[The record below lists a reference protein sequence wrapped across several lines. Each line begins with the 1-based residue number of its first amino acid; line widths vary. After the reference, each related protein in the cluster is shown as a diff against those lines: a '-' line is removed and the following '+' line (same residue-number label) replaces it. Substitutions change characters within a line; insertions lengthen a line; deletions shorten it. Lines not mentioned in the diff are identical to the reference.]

1 MPRPRY
7 LAFVLLFLL
16 LSGCGFHLRG
26 SVVLPQVMA
35 RTHIVAERAV
45 ALGYELEGM
54 LRAAGGEVVRE
65 RAEAT
70 AVLTLH
76 EERLGSRVLTLDAQ
90 GRASGQ
96 LLTLLAS
103 YSLVDGAGVPL
114 VEGEGVRI
122 EREYSFD
129 PDNVLAQGGE
139 TAQLHEEMRRQAAQ
153 QILRRVRA
161 LSRLAG
167 QNSATLSS
175 QDAAPPSGQS
185 DALEQ

>member
-1 MPRPRY
+1 VF
-7 LAFVLLFLL
+7 ALLLLL

-26 SVVLPQVMA
+26 SVELPQAMA
-35 RTHIVAERAV
+35 RSYIVADKSS
-45 ALGYELEGM
+45 ALGLELENT
-54 LRAAGGEVVRE
+54 LRAAGGEVVRT

-90 GRASGQ
+90 GRASG
-96 LLTLLAS
+96 LVLTLLAS
-103 YSLVDGAGVPL
+103 FSLVDGAGALL
-114 VEGEGVRI
+114 VDREGVRI

-139 TAQLHEEMRRQAAQ
+139 ASVLHEEMRRQAAA

-161 LSRLAG
+161 LSR
-167 QNSATLSS
+167 QSAVP
-175 QDAAPPSGQS
+175 QQ
-185 DALEQ
+185 

>member
-1 MPRPRY
+1 VF
-7 LAFVLLFLL
+7 ALLLLL

-26 SVVLPQVMA
+26 SVELPQAMA
-35 RTHIVAERAV
+35 RSYIVADKSS
-45 ALGYELEGM
+45 ALGLELENM
-54 LRAAGGEVVRE
+54 LRAAGGEVVRT

-90 GRASGQ
+90 GRASG
-96 LLTLLAS
+96 LVLTLLAS
-103 YSLVDGAGVPL
+103 FSLVDGAGALL
-114 VEGEGVRI
+114 VEREGVRI

-139 TAQLHEEMRRQAAQ
+139 ASLLQEEMRRQAAA

-161 LSRLAG
+161 LSR
-167 QNSATLSS
+167 QSAVP
-175 QDAAPPSGQS
+175 AR
-185 DALEQ
+185 

>member
-1 MPRPRY
+1 MLPPRH
-7 LAFVLLFLL
+7 LVFALLLLL

-26 SVVLPQVMA
+26 SVELPQAMA
-35 RTHIVAERAV
+35 RSYIVADKSS
-45 ALGYELEGM
+45 ALGLELENM
-54 LRAAGGEVVRE
+54 LRAAGGEVVRT

-90 GRASGQ
+90 GRASG
-96 LLTLLAS
+96 LVLTLLAS
-103 YSLVDGAGVPL
+103 FSLVDGAGALL
-114 VEGEGVRI
+114 VEREGVRI

-139 TAQLHEEMRRQAAQ
+139 ASLLQEEMRRQAAA

-161 LSRLAG
+161 LSR
-167 QNSATLSS
+167 QSAVS
-175 QDAAPPSGQS
+175 AR
-185 DALEQ
+185 

>member
-1 MPRPRY
+1 MLPPRH
-7 LAFVLLFLL
+7 LVFALLLLL

-26 SVVLPQVMA
+26 SVELPQAMA
-35 RTHIVAERAV
+35 RSYIVADKSS
-45 ALGYELEGM
+45 ALGLELENM
-54 LRAAGGEVVRE
+54 LRAAGGEVVRT

-90 GRASGQ
+90 GRASG
-96 LLTLLAS
+96 LVLTLLAS
-103 YSLVDGAGVPL
+103 FSLVDGAGALL
-114 VEGEGVRI
+114 VEREGVRI

-139 TAQLHEEMRRQAAQ
+139 ASLLQEEMRRQAAA

-161 LSRLAG
+161 LSR
-167 QNSATLSS
+167 QSAVP
-175 QDAAPPSGQS
+175 AR
-185 DALEQ
+185 